1 MKGRGSALSKVPMAA
16 LNLEPKEAGVRSS
29 ENWRE
34 APQWAAGIVAESRL
48 MRETLHA
55 VRQVART
62 RATVLLHGETGTGK
76 ELLARS
82 LHELSDRRDQPF
94 EVVDCGS
101 MSPSLIASELMGHE
115 RGAFTG
121 AHEQRAGAFER
132 ADGGTVFLDEIG
144 ELPLELQPMLLGILE
159 RRRFRRLGGNNERSI
174 DVRIV
179 SATHRDLRLARHA
192 GGFRSDLYY
201 RLAVARVLIPP
212 LRARP
217 EDIAPLL
224 HRFMAELADDAYAP
238 VLDEG
243 LLRELE
249 RRPWEGNVRE
259 LRNWVESF
267 LAFGGAPC
275 DEDEL
280 EIPACEPANV
290 SYPELPYREARAHA
304 TAEFER
310 GYLASLLEA
319 CGYNASEAARRAKMD
334 RSYLLGLLRK
344 HGLRSS
350 RA

>member
-1 MKGRGSALSKVPMAA
+1 MKGLGSALSKPPMEA
-16 LNLEPKEAGVRSS
+16 LSLGPNL
-29 ENWRE
+29 RE
-34 APQWAAGIVAESRL
+34 GGPWAAGIVAESRL
-48 MRETLHA
+48 MRETLRGL
-55 VRQVART
+55 RQVART

-76 ELLARS
+76 ELLARR
-82 LHELSDRRDQPF
+82 LHEWSDRRDQPF

-159 RRRFRRLGGNNERSI
+159 RRRFRRLGGNSERSV

-179 SATHRDLRLARHA
+179 SATHRDLRVARQTGA
-192 GGFRSDLYY
+192 FRSDLYY
-201 RLAVARVLIPP
+201 RLAVARVAIPP

-224 HRFMAELADDAYAP
+224 HQFVAELAVDEHAP
-238 VLDEG
+238 ALDEG
-243 LLRELE
+243 LLHELE
-249 RRPWEGNVRE
+249 GRPWEGNVRE

-267 LAFGGAPC
+267 LAFGAAPLHD
-275 DEDEL
+275 DEV
-280 EIPACEPANV
+280 EIPACVPANV
-290 SYPELPYREARAHA
+290 SYAELSYREARARA
-304 TAEFER
+304 TAAFEQ

-344 HGLRSS
+344 HGLRST